1 MIFGFLGRPRLTLPH
16 FIGDPA
22 GAGGRVTLRTLI
34 TIRWVAVVG
43 QLTTVLAVHFGY
55 GFSLPL
61 GPALAAIAAS
71 ILLNVAATAKQ
82 GARQRLGDEDAALY
96 LAYDTLQLSLLLF
109 LTGGLANPFSPLLLA
124 PNTVGA
130 AILSRASE
138 YKLTGLTLVCL
149 TVLGRWSPPSP
160 WTETPPAA
168 SSLFAFGV
176 WLSLAVSAVFIAGY
190 VRRVAEEARRFA
202 DALTASQMALAR
214 EQRLSSL
221 GGLAAAAAHELG
233 TPLGTISLVA
243 KELAHDLPPTG
254 PQAED
259 VKLLISQVDRCRK
272 ILAELG
278 RKPEAD
284 GGDPYERMSLT
295 AFVEAAAGPHRPNS
309 GARLVVER
317 RAGIA
322 AEEPVLRRS
331 PEIFH
336 GLGNFIQNAFQFAR
350 ERVTVSLDWTGE
362 RVTVTVEDDGPGFP
376 PHLLDRLG
384 EPYISARGDR
394 GGHMGLGIF
403 IAQTLLQK
411 TGAEVIFASRRGGGA
426 SIAVRWSRRD
436 LETAGERSQGQR

>member
-1 MIFGFLGRPRLTLPH
+1 MIIGFLGRPRLNLPR
-16 FIGDPA
+16 FIGDPS

-43 QLTTVLAVHFGY
+43 QLTTVLAVHFGF
-55 GFSLPL
+55 GFTLPL

-82 GARQRLGDEDAALY
+82 GARQRLGDEDATLY

-109 LTGGLANPFSPLLLA
+109 LTGGLSNPFSPLLLS

-130 AILSRASE
+130 AILSRGSAV
-138 YKLTGLTLVCL
+138 KLTGLTLICL
-149 TVLGRWSPPSP
+149 TVLALWSLPLP
-160 WTETPPAA
+160 WTETLPATSA
-168 SSLFAFGV
+168 LFAFGV
-176 WLSLAVSAVFIAGY
+176 WLSLAVSAVFFAAY

-202 DALTASQMALAR
+202 DALSASQMALAR

-233 TPLGTISLVA
+233 TPLGTIAVVA
-243 KELAHDLPPTG
+243 KELSLDLPPTG

-272 ILAELG
+272 ILAELA
-278 RKPEAD
+278 RRPEAD
-284 GGDPYERMSLT
+284 GGDPYERMSLS
-295 AFVEAAAGPHRPNS
+295 AFVEAAAAPHRPNT

-322 AEEPVLRRS
+322 AGEPILRRS

-336 GLGNFIQNAFQFAR
+336 GLGNLIQNAFQFAR
-350 ERVTVSLDWTGE
+350 ARVTVSLDWTEE
-362 RVTVTVEDDGPGFP
+362 RVTVTVADDGPGFP
-376 PHLLDRLG
+376 AHLLDRLG

-394 GGHMGLGIF
+394 GTHMGLGIF

-411 TGAEVIFASRRGGGA
+411 TGAEVIFGNRRGGGA
-426 SIAVRWSRRD
+426 SIVVKWSRRD
-436 LETAGERSQGQR
+436 LETAGERSPESR